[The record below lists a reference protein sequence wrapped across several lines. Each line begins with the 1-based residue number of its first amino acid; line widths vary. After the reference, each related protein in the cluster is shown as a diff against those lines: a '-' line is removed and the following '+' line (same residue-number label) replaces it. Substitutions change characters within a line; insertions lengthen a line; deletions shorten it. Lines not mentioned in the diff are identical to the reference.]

1 MTQSCPPSRTIHR
14 MFSNDSNQLGANLMK
29 RQIFTLFLLA
39 SLFCAPLLH
48 ASERQVDMSYLSVNT
63 LPPPRMVVEASLD
76 ALPRALSELQ
86 EFERRIRLSAMAPRV
101 EVRYQQRQSAARR
114 FDHVERITTRS
125 THSENI
131 SQTDQSRLSADPE
144 DTFVRDSSSDRFS
157 STSFTERNPRTAL
170 QLDDE
175 EVTRHSIELR
185 AVWRLDDLVFH
196 PAELRTTQA
205 NRTAARHRVRQIET
219 VVPMY
224 RAFINAVRRLEE
236 DPTNRQARETVADRL
251 VVLDIMTDNFVSR
264 YAKARYA
271 ELERQSAP
279 LARGAM

>member
-1 MTQSCPPSRTIHR
+1 MIPRLSPTDRIL
-14 MFSNDSNQLGANLMK
+14 SNDLSQSGALPMK
-29 RQIFTLFLLA
+29 RYTSTLFLLA
-39 SLFCAPLLH
+39 CLLFATAPALH

-86 EFERRIRLSAMAPRV
+86 EFERRIRLSAVAPRV
-101 EVRYQQRQSAARR
+101 EVRYQQRESAARR
-114 FDHVERITTRS
+114 FDQVERITTRETRS
-125 THSENI
+125 HNV
-131 SQTDQSRLSADPE
+131 SQTSQNRVSADPE

-157 STSFTERNPRTAL
+157 STSFVERNPRTAL
-170 QLDDE
+170 ALDDE

-185 AVWRLDDLVFH
+185 AVWQLSDLVFH
-196 PAELRTTQA
+196 RAELRTTQA
-205 NRTAARHRVRQIET
+205 NRIVARHRVRQIEN
-219 VVPMY
+219 VVPLY

-271 ELERQSAP
+271 ELERQATVVP
-279 LARGAM
+279 LGPM